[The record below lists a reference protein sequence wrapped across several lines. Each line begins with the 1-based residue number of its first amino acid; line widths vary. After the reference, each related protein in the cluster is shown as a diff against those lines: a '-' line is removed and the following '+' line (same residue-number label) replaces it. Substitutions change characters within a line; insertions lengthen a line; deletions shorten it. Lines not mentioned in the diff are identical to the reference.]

1 MWFKNLRLYCLTEP
15 LELALEQFESQLAAN
30 AFKPCASYEKSRIGW
45 VSPPGSAASV
55 LEKSVLEKSVLE
67 KEEEADAPEAIPMF
81 THVIGDYIMLCAQK
95 QDRLLPAS
103 VVRETTAEKVAELE
117 ARQARK
123 IYRKEKSEIQDAVFN
138 SLLPKAFTRSS
149 RIHAYISRSL
159 NLLVIDTASAPKA
172 EEFLNLLR
180 DTLGSFPV
188 ALPDSKRAPSDV
200 MTRWL
205 KEQRATD
212 KFAIN
217 DDCELFNPKDKIN
230 VVRCKGQDLVS
241 DEIKAHLEA
250 GKQVRQLGVLW
261 NSVLSC
267 IIAEDLSIRRLR
279 FENIKEES
287 GNSGEGYAEANSQ
300 EGAAQKFDGEFALM
314 TLELDGFFKALFKA
328 FGGLEDARNKVLPD
342 NRRQQAA

>member
-15 LELALEQFESQLAAN
+15 LELALEQFEAQLAAN
-30 AFKPCASYEKSRIGW
+30 AFTPCASYEKSRIGW
-45 VSPPGSAASV
+45 VSPLGSAAPV
-55 LEKSVLEKSVLE
+55 NEDDGDDAT
-67 KEEEADAPEAIPMF
+67 EAVPAF

-159 NLLVIDTASAPKA
+159 NLLVIDSASAPKA

-205 KEQRATD
+205 REQKATD

-267 IIAEDLSIRRLR
+267 VIAEDLSIRRLR

-287 GNSGEGYAEANSQ
+287 DNSGHAEES
-300 EGAAQKFDGEFALM
+300 AAQKFDGEFALM
-314 TLELDGFFKALFKA
+314 TLELDGFFKSLFKA

-342 NRRQQAA
+342 NRKQQAA